1 MNIEFFENRP
11 MIFGKYKGKTLKCIY
26 ENDLNYAEWMA
37 KNFTKPKGDYKLFCE
52 FVKKE
57 IEGNSGEYIER
68 KMYEDY
74 KRIMKN

>member
-1 MNIEFFENRP
+1 MDINFFENRP
-11 MIFGKYKGKTLKCIY
+11 MRFGKHKGKTLKWIY
-26 ENDLNYAEWMA
+26 ENHFNYGKWMA
-37 KNFTKPKGDYKLFCE
+37 NNFTRPKGDYKLFCE

-57 IEGNSGEYIER
+57 IEENTGDNNER